1 MRAPLDLGPQISSSD
16 DEKKTFDR
24 SRTLQCSPELYHVV
38 VGLVKAMMGE
48 KAASDGLI
56 RDIAYCYS
64 LLLLVKYALF
74 SSNQATV
81 LAVFRGLNVRQ
92 AEGRI
97 IMSILCLWFFFSYV
111 YDLLPTII
119 SRDWSII

>member
-64 LLLLVKYALF
+64 LLILVKYALF
-74 SSNQATV
+74 SPNQATV
-81 LAVFRGLNVRQ
+81 LAVFRGLYVRQ

>member
-1 MRAPLDLGPQISSSD
+1 MPAPLDLGPQISSSD